1 MMSRLDH
8 DGLDGNGSIVI
19 AMRNIAALFEKVF
32 SLCYD
37 PPHGC
42 NHHGKAR

>member
-1 MMSRLDH
+1 MSSTMRSKGCALSD
-8 DGLDGNGSIVI
+8 V
-19 AMRNIAALFEKVF
+19 RNIAPLFEKAF

-42 NHHGKAR
+42 IHHGKAR

>member
-1 MMSRLDH
+1 MTAALTGM
-8 DGLDGNGSIVI
+8 GSGVTIV
-19 AMRNIAALFEKVF
+19 RNIAALFEKAF

-42 NHHGKAR
+42 IHHGKAR

>member
-1 MMSRLDH
+1 MGMDSDMMALH
-8 DGLDGNGSIVI
+8 
-19 AMRNIAALFEKVF
+19 NIARLFEKVF

-42 NHHGKAR
+42 IHHGKAR

>member
-1 MMSRLDH
+1 LIATASTEHGQRLID
-8 DGLDGNGSIVI
+8 L
-19 AMRNIAALFEKVF
+19 RNIAGLFEKAF

-42 NHHGKAR
+42 IHHGKAR

>member
-1 MMSRLDH
+1 MRASAGQQLID
-8 DGLDGNGSIVI
+8 L
-19 AMRNIAALFEKVF
+19 RNIARLFEKVF

-42 NHHGKAR
+42 IHHGKAR

>member
-1 MMSRLDH
+1 MASTIRGEGCALSD
-8 DGLDGNGSIVI
+8 V
-19 AMRNIAALFEKVF
+19 RNIPRLFEKAF

-42 NHHGKAR
+42 IHHGKAR

>member
-1 MMSRLDH
+1 MTAALTGM
-8 DGLDGNGSIVI
+8 GSGVTIV
-19 AMRNIAALFEKVF
+19 RNIAALFEKTF

-42 NHHGKAR
+42 IHHGKAR

>member
-1 MMSRLDH
+1 MTPPPMRVSGRGCI
-8 DGLDGNGSIVI
+8 GLH
-19 AMRNIAALFEKVF
+19 NIPRLFEKAF

-42 NHHGKAR
+42 IHHGKAR

>member
-1 MMSRLDH
+1 MMAAPM
-8 DGLDGNGSIVI
+8 GVGSGVTIV
-19 AMRNIAALFEKVF
+19 RNIAALFEKAF

-42 NHHGKAR
+42 IHHGKAR